1 VDKDYYFGKFAP
13 LIILIPHSRTR
24 TVNSILFD
32 SAFQMLTAINLVSTS
47 DLKPQAE
54 FNSLKYKSNRDR
66 QKEMIEDLLPL
77 KVQNI

>member
-1 VDKDYYFGKFAP
+1 
-13 LIILIPHSRTR
+13 
-24 TVNSILFD
+24 
-32 SAFQMLTAINLVSTS
+32 MLTAINLVSTS